1 MTRWAWRDGDRLW
14 LHIGLVY
21 RMGTIGAFNYNLSL
35 VQTNLDITY
44 PQRWCLAD
52 ILRTFL
58 FLGRYSL
65 FLGDSVLASSC
76 GGRDLT
82 VRTGQGR
89 IWRYGSLRIDD
100 NWQRIV
106 IDLHSGGPIFRESLR
121 LADYDGNRMPAPQHL
136 LLCQWR
142 LRTGER
148 VHLGHQERFSGKNGH
163 DSRHG

>member
-1 MTRWAWRDGDRLW
+1 
-14 LHIGLVY
+14 
-21 RMGTIGAFNYNLSL
+21 MGTIGVFNYNLSL

-58 FLGRYSL
+58 FLD
-65 FLGDSVLASSC
+65 DSVLASSC
-76 GGRDLT
+76 GGRDVT

-89 IWRYGSLRIDD
+89 IWPYGSLRIDD

-106 IDLHSGGPIFRESLR
+106 IDLHSGGSIFSESLR
-121 LADYDGNRMPAPQHL
+121 LADYDGYRMPAPQHF

-148 VHLGHQERFSGKNGH
+148 VHLGHQERFSGKNSH